1 MAVDQDLIEGAKDL
15 LYQDYLDINV
25 PMTKAQAA
33 GVRQGL
39 TEFGDKA
46 KSMFQGIGDA
56 FKGMA
61 RGGGRKVNLV
71 DLCPNLQG
79 GPGAPTKQRAASQ
92 VPEVTVEDEKR
103 DAPEAMSFAYDDFD
117 KDRNGYIVNPNV
129 PRKDMEAFDGLLKDK
144 LRTSTQHY
152 VATDSKGISDIPGG
166 SKIMTGL
173 FKGAKKALF
182 AARKEKDTEAEQK
195 VTGDVVSFMKQMATV
210 KEAQSM
216 FFEEAIESQT
226 KGHSRT
232 GAGLYSAASR
242 KENISFMEQ
251 VYSGNAESSYVRGK
265 LHFNVLNG
273 DGDTVLVPYDELN
286 KNVILKDTESELE
299 FVDYVE
305 GVRMNSAS
313 GRQFNEEAAKGMLNR
328 MLSDGDS
335 VKEFVLKDWAFD
347 YKAGFNFKVW
357 FENKFPQ
364 ASLDFIFDPEMF
376 NENKNKLKDS
386 IVEYYVDVLKNEHNI
401 ALGKIGGGKT
411 INTDQLKAFNKS
423 ELEEISKKSQNLP
436 D

>member
-1 MAVDQDLIEGAKDL
+1 M
-15 LYQDYLDINV
+15 
-25 PMTKAQAA
+25 
-33 GVRQGL
+33 
-39 TEFGDKA
+39 
-46 KSMFQGIGDA
+46 
-56 FKGMA
+56 
-61 RGGGRKVNLV
+61 
-71 DLCPNLQG
+71 
-79 GPGAPTKQRAASQ
+79 
-92 VPEVTVEDEKR
+92 EK
-103 DAPEAMSFAYDDFD
+103 
-117 KDRNGYIVNPNV
+117 
-129 PRKDMEAFDGLLKDK
+129 
-144 LRTSTQHY
+144 
-152 VATDSKGISDIPGG
+152 
-166 SKIMTGL
+166 
-173 FKGAKKALF
+173 
-182 AARKEKDTEAEQK
+182 
-195 VTGDVVSFMKQMATV
+195 
-210 KEAQSM
+210 
-216 FFEEAIESQT
+216 
-226 KGHSRT
+226 
-232 GAGLYSAASR
+232 
-242 KENISFMEQ
+242 

-273 DGDTVLVPYDELN
+273 DGDTVLVTYDELN

-401 ALGKIGGGKT
+401 ALGKIG
-411 INTDQLKAFNKS
+411 
-423 ELEEISKKSQNLP
+423 
-436 D
+436 